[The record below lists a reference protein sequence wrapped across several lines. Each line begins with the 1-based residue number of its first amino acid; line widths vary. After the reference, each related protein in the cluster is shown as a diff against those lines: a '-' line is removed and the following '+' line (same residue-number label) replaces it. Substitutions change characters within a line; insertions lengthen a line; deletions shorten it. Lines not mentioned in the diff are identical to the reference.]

1 MRSLLLCILFSA
13 IPGFSAD
20 SPGKF
25 APEFF
30 VFENGVRFGPTEKQI
45 EVLKELG
52 FDSLGSAKPH
62 HLPARIKLHHEAGL
76 RISSLYIGGK
86 IGGGKD
92 VKTINPAIPESIR
105 QLKGHHTIIE
115 LTVQRGPTNTDEA
128 AVAFVREVADLAK
141 EAGLRVVLYPHAG
154 FYVDTLG
161 DAVRI
166 AKLSGRDNVGAMFN
180 LCHFLKVEP
189 KADLR
194 KTLESA
200 GNLLWRVS
208 TCGADTN
215 GKNWGE
221 LIQALDRGSFDHVA
235 FLKLLREIGYS
246 GDIGLQCY
254 AIRGDP
260 KKNLSRSITAWRK
273 HLAESV
279 KESD

>member
-1 MRSLLLCILFSA
+1 MRVLFLLVLFSVVS
-13 IPGFSAD
+13 GFGAE
-20 SPGKF
+20 KF

-30 VFENGVRFGPTEKQI
+30 VFENGVRFGPAEKQI

-62 HLPARIKLHHEAGL
+62 NLPTRIKLHRETGL

-86 IGGGKD
+86 IDGSKD
-92 VKTINPAIPESIR
+92 AEAINPAIPESIR
-105 QLKGHHTIIE
+105 QLKGQDTIIE

-128 AVAFVREVADLAK
+128 AVAFVREVADLAQ
-141 EAGLRVVLYPHAG
+141 ESGLRVVLYPHAG
-154 FYVDTLG
+154 FYVDTLS

-166 AKLSGRDNVGAMFN
+166 AKLSQRDNVGAMFN

-194 KTLESA
+194 KTLEDA
-200 GNLLWRVS
+200 GDLLWRVS
-208 TCGADTN
+208 ICGADRDGN
-215 GKNWGE
+215 SWSE
-221 LIQALDRGSFDHVA
+221 LIQTLDRGTFDQVA
-235 FLKLLREIGYS
+235 FLKLLREIEYS

-260 KKNLSRSITAWRK
+260 QKNLARSIEAWRK
-273 HLAESV
+273 YLAASFR
-279 KESD
+279 

>member
-1 MRSLLLCILFSA
+1 MRILLLSILLSA
-13 IPGFSAD
+13 VSGFSAD

-25 APEFF
+25 APEIF

-45 EVLKELG
+45 EVLKGLG

-62 HLPARIKLHHEAGL
+62 DLPTRIKLHREAGL
-76 RISSLYIGGK
+76 RISSLYIGGR
-86 IGGGKD
+86 IGGNRN
-92 VKTINPAIPESIR
+92 VQAINPAIPESIR
-105 QLKGHHTIIE
+105 QLKGYDAIIE
-115 LTVQRGPTNTDEA
+115 LTVQGGRNNTDEE
-128 AVAFVREVADLAK
+128 AVAFVGEVADLAK
-141 EAGLRVVLYPHAG
+141 ECGLRVVLYPHAG

-194 KTLESA
+194 ATLESA
-200 GNLLWRVS
+200 GDLLWRVS
-208 TCGADTN
+208 TCGADTD

-221 LIQALDRGSFDHVA
+221 LIQTLDRGSFDQVA
-235 FLKLLREIGYS
+235 FLKLLRKIGYT

-254 AIRGDP
+254 AIRGDA
-260 KKNLSRSITAWRK
+260 KKNLARSISAWRK
-273 HLAESV
+273 HFAKSLE
-279 KESD
+279 EN